1 MTDNSDEK
9 SDPTGV
15 DEYVTVIELFAL
27 LDPVSDEDADDGSV
41 IASKTN
47 PNLESNNSNNSDK
60 SKAYQCRGIP
70 PLTP

>member
-15 DEYVTVIELFAL
+15 DEYVTVIELFAS

-41 IASKTN
+41 ITSKTTQI
-47 PNLESNNSNNSDK
+47 LK
-60 SKAYQCRGIP
+60 VIIVTKVR
-70 PLTP
+70 LTSVEEFLR

>member
-41 IASKTN
+41 ITSKTTQV
-47 PNLESNNSNNSDK
+47 LRVIIVTK
-60 SKAYQCRGIP
+60 VR
-70 PLTP
+70 LTSVEEFLR

>member
-15 DEYVTVIELFAL
+15 DEYVTVMELFAL

-41 IASKTN
+41 ITSKTTQI
-47 PNLESNNSNNSDK
+47 LK
-60 SKAYQCRGIP
+60 VIIVTKVM
-70 PLTP
+70 LTSVEEFLR

>member
-41 IASKTN
+41 ITSKTTQI
-47 PNLESNNSNNSDK
+47 LK
-60 SKAYQCRGIP
+60 VIIVTKVR
-70 PLTP
+70 LTSVEEFPR

>member
-41 IASKTN
+41 ITSKTTQI
-47 PNLESNNSNNSDK
+47 LK
-60 SKAYQCRGIP
+60 VIIVTKVM
-70 PLTP
+70 LTSVEEFLR

>member
-41 IASKTN
+41 ITSKTTQI
-47 PNLESNNSNNSDK
+47 LK
-60 SKAYQCRGIP
+60 VIIVTKVR
-70 PLTP
+70 LTSVEEFLR

>member
-9 SDPTGV
+9 SDPTGA
-15 DEYVTVIELFAL
+15 DEYVTVMELFAL
-27 LDPVSDEDADDGSV
+27 LDPASDEDADDGSV

-47 PNLESNNSNNSDK
+47 TKLESNNSDK
-60 SKAYQCRGIP
+60 SKAYQCWGVP

>member
-41 IASKTN
+41 ITSKTTQIF
-47 PNLESNNSNNSDK
+47 K
-60 SKAYQCRGIP
+60 VIIVTKVM
-70 PLTP
+70 LTSVEEFLR

>member
-41 IASKTN
+41 ITSKTTQI
-47 PNLESNNSNNSDK
+47 LK
-60 SKAYQCRGIP
+60 MIIVTKVM
-70 PLTP
+70 LTSVEEFLR

>member
-15 DEYVTVIELFAL
+15 DEYVTVMELFAL

-41 IASKTN
+41 ITSKTTQI
-47 PNLESNNSNNSDK
+47 LK
-60 SKAYQCRGIP
+60 VIIVTKVR
-70 PLTP
+70 LTSVGEFLR

>member
-41 IASKTN
+41 ITSKTTQV
-47 PNLESNNSNNSDK
+47 LK
-60 SKAYQCRGIP
+60 VIIVTKVR
-70 PLTP
+70 LTSVEEFLR

>member
-47 PNLESNNSNNSDK
+47 PNLESDNSDK
-60 SKAYQCRGIP
+60 SKAYQCWRIP

>member
-41 IASKTN
+41 ITSKTTQI
-47 PNLESNNSNNSDK
+47 LK
-60 SKAYQCRGIP
+60 VIIVIKVM
-70 PLTP
+70 LTSVEEFLR

>member
-15 DEYVTVIELFAL
+15 DEYVTVMELFAL

-41 IASKTN
+41 ITSKTTQI
-47 PNLESNNSNNSDK
+47 LK
-60 SKAYQCRGIP
+60 VIIVTKVR
-70 PLTP
+70 LTSVEEFLR

>member
-41 IASKTN
+41 ITSKTTQI
-47 PNLESNNSNNSDK
+47 LK
-60 SKAYQCRGIP
+60 VIIVTKVR
-70 PLTP
+70 LTSVGEFLR

>member
-15 DEYVTVIELFAL
+15 DEYVTVMELFAL

-41 IASKTN
+41 ITSKTTQI
-47 PNLESNNSNNSDK
+47 LK
-60 SKAYQCRGIP
+60 MIIVTKVM
-70 PLTP
+70 LTSVEEFLR

>member
-15 DEYVTVIELFAL
+15 DEYVTVMELFAL

-41 IASKTN
+41 ITSKTTQI
-47 PNLESNNSNNSDK
+47 LESDNSDK
-60 SKAYQCRGIP
+60 SEAYQCWGVP

>member
-41 IASKTN
+41 ITSKTTQV
-47 PNLESNNSNNSDK
+47 LK
-60 SKAYQCRGIP
+60 VIIVTKVR
-70 PLTP
+70 LTSVGEFLR

>member
-41 IASKTN
+41 ITSKTTQI
-47 PNLESNNSNNSDK
+47 LK
-60 SKAYQCRGIP
+60 VIIVTKVR
-70 PLTP
+70 LTSVEEFLC